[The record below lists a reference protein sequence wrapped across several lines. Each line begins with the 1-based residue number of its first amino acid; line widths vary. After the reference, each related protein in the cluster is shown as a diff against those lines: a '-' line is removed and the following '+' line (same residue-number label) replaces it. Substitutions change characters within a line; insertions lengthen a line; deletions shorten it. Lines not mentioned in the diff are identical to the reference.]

1 MHISFVMTGYVERD
15 LYDIFLFQNKAD
27 RPVSNGLPP
36 TPKVHVS
43 ETVIATTEIYIIKKY
58 SNTPT
63 HKIITT
69 VTA

>member
-1 MHISFVMTGYVERD
+1 MRISFVMTGYVERD

-43 ETVIATTEIYIIKKY
+43 ETVIATTEIYKEIQ
-58 SNTPT
+58 
-63 HKIITT
+63 
-69 VTA
+69 

>member
-1 MHISFVMTGYVERD
+1 MHISFVMTEYVD

>member
-1 MHISFVMTGYVERD
+1 MHISFVMTEYVD

-43 ETVIATTEIYIIKKY
+43 ETVIATCTTEIYIIKKY
-58 SNTPT
+58 SNTST

>member
-1 MHISFVMTGYVERD
+1 MRISFVMTGCVD

-43 ETVIATTEIYIIKKY
+43 ETVIATTEIYKEIQ
-58 SNTPT
+58 
-63 HKIITT
+63 
-69 VTA
+69 

>member
-1 MHISFVMTGYVERD
+1 MHISFVMTEYVD

-43 ETVIATTEIYIIKKY
+43 ETVIATTEIYKEIQ
-58 SNTPT
+58 
-63 HKIITT
+63 
-69 VTA
+69 

>member
-1 MHISFVMTGYVERD
+1 MRISFVMTEYVD

-43 ETVIATTEIYIIKKY
+43 KTVIATTEIYIMKKY
-58 SNTPT
+58 SNTPI
-63 HKIITT
+63 HEIITT